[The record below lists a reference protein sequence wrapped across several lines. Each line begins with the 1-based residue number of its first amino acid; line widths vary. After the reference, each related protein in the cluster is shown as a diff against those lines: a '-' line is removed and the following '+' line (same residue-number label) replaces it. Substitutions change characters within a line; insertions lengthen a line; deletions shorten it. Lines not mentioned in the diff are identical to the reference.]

1 MSLFSLHISTIWQI
15 KLRHFEK
22 KQIMHQW
29 RK

>member
-1 MSLFSLHISTIWQI
+1 MSLFSLYISTNWQN